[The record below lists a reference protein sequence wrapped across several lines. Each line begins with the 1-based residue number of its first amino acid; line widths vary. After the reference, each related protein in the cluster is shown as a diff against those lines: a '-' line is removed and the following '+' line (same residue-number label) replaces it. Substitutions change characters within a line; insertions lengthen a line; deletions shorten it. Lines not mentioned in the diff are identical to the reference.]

1 MQKVFSFDFSNLKG
15 DFFGGITAG
24 IVALPLALAFGEQ
37 TELGAIAGLYG
48 AIAIGI
54 LAALFGGTPTQIS
67 GPTAPMTVVS
77 AVVIMDAIDYA
88 GSLEAAFPIIIATF
102 FLAGLM
108 EMLLGI
114 FGVGRYIKYIPY
126 PVVSGFMSGI
136 GVIIVISQIFPF
148 FGLEPPGGGSWGVI
162 TSLSEIPG
170 QINWYS
176 VLVASLTIVIIYLV
190 PRLTK
195 AVPSTLIALVA
206 VSLGVFII
214 FTGGEVTV
222 INNTT
227 EGGVPTGLPALH
239 LDFFGVFAD
248 TGHLMLILEFAFT
261 LAALGA
267 IDSLLTSI
275 VADNITK
282 TKHDSNQELVGQ
294 GIGNMGAALIGG
306 LPGAGATM
314 RTVINANSGGKTKI
328 SGVIA
333 GVLLLAIL
341 LGLGPLVGQIPI
353 AVLAGILITVGIG
366 IIDYKG
372 MRHITTIPRTDA
384 VVMIVVLVLTV
395 FIGLLEAVAIGM
407 VMAALLF
414 MKNIADVIENKT
426 ETAPLR
432 DFSREIPWS
441 DEGTII
447 DEIGD
452 KVYIKHLDGPLFFGF
467 SARFKELVTTLP
479 NIRVVIIRMGKV
491 PYIDQSGLYA
501 LEEAVMELRKEGI
514 VVAFTGLQGQPEEMI
529 RRINLIP
536 GLVPESLSFEN
547 FRACVCWLRDYLE
560 LSDYLKEYRD
570 AVDSEGNLATTQST
584 DKT

>member
-1 MQKVFSFDFSNLKG
+1 MQKVFSFDFSHIKG

-48 AIAIGI
+48 AIAIGV

-88 GSLEAAFPIIIATF
+88 GSLEAAFPIIIAVF
-102 FLAGLM
+102 FLAGFI
-108 EMLLGI
+108 EMLLGVL
-114 FGVGRYIKYIPY
+114 GVGRYIKYIPY

-148 FGLEPPGGGSWGVI
+148 FGLEPPSGGSTGVI
-162 TSLSEIPG
+162 SSLGEIPG

-176 VLVASLTIVIIYLV
+176 VLVASITIGIIYLI

-195 AVPSTLIALVA
+195 AVPSTLIALVV
-206 VSLGVFII
+206 VSLGAFII
-214 FTGGEVTV
+214 FTSGEVMV
-222 INNTT
+222 INDSA

-239 LDFFGVFAD
+239 LNFFGVFAD
-248 TGHLMLILEFAFT
+248 TSHLMLILEFAFT

-282 TKHDSNQELVGQ
+282 TKHDSNQELIGQ

-314 RTVINANSGGKTKI
+314 RTVINANSGGRTKI

-333 GVLLLAIL
+333 GLLLLAIL
-341 LGLGPLVGQIPI
+341 LGLGALVGQIPI

-372 MRHITTIPRTDA
+372 MRHLTTIPKTDA

-395 FIGLLEAVAIGM
+395 FVGLLEAVAIGM
-407 VMAALLF
+407 VLAALLF
-414 MKNIADVIENKT
+414 MKNIADVIDRKT
-426 ETAPLR
+426 ESVPLR

-441 DEGTII
+441 DEGSII
-447 DEIGD
+447 DDIGD

-467 SARFKELVTTLP
+467 SSRFKEIVSALP
-479 NIRVVIIRMGKV
+479 NIRVVIVRMGKV

-501 LEEAVMELRKEGI
+501 LEDAVMDLRKEGI
-514 VVAFTGLQGQPEEMI
+514 VVAFTGLHGQPDEML

-536 GLVPESLSFEN
+536 GLVPESLN
-547 FRACVCWLRDYLE
+547 FKDFQNCIKWLRDYLE
-560 LSDYLKEYRD
+560 LSDYLKEHKD
-570 AVDSEGNLATTQST
+570 AVDSEGNLVKSESY
-584 DKT
+584 KP